1 MIPWNILVVAF
12 EGRGSEATAFRAR
25 LLEAW
30 RGSASLNP
38 SCVTRDDLTVEHLRS
53 VEAVILLVAADD
65 EPTAVFQLMPVLDEA
80 DVAVLIVL
88 DEAPLADCPYRF
100 GRAMLHGPPS
110 DADILAAKLEA
121 LLHRQPEVQNL
132 HEEVSIAHRFHGG
145 LKGEIARIHDELQLA
160 AMVQREF
167 LPRDLPALCGVD
179 FAAFWRPAHY
189 VSGDIYDIVRLDDDH
204 IGVFLADAV
213 GHGVPAALMTM
224 VICRSLTTKIIS
236 GSSYRLIEPSEVLG
250 RLNDDMIR
258 RQGRTTRFATA
269 VYALVNCR
277 SRRMRL
283 AGAGHP
289 PPLLFG
295 EDGSCRELTTT
306 GGLLGVFADEQYAQ
320 IEVDLAAGDRLLL
333 YSDGFEQAFP
343 NPGAGDYE
351 RRLPTARYR
360 DVFAALGAQET
371 PADMI
376 QELGR
381 QLDDQTGSLHQADDL
396 TMLCMRA
403 GALASAPS
411 RQTQAEVTS
420 TSPPAA
426 A

>member
-1 MIPWNILVVAF
+1 MIPWNIMVVAF
-12 EGRGSEATAFRAR
+12 DGRREEAPGFRAQ
-25 LLEAW
+25 LLDAW
-30 RGSASLNP
+30 NGPNP
-38 SCVTRDDLTVEHLRS
+38 LHANCVTPEAVTLDDLRA
-53 VEAVILLVAADD
+53 VEAVVMLVANGD
-65 EPTAVFQLMPVLDEA
+65 EPTAVFQVMLMLDEA
-80 DVAVLIVL
+80 DVAVIIVL
-88 DEAPLADCPYRF
+88 DEPPAADSPYRF
-100 GRAMLHGPPS
+100 GRAMLHGPAGDGS
-110 DADILAAKLEA
+110 LLAAKVEA
-121 LLHRQPEVQNL
+121 LLHRQPEVQHL

-204 IGVFLADAV
+204 IGMFLADAV

-224 VICRSLTTKIIS
+224 VICRSLTTKIIT
-236 GSSYRLIEPSEVLG
+236 GSSYRLIEPAEVLR

-295 EDGSCRELTTT
+295 ADGSCRELATS
-306 GGLLGVFADEQYAQ
+306 GGLLGVFADEKYEQ
-320 IEVDLAAGDRLLL
+320 IEIDLAAGDRMLL

-343 NPGAGDYE
+343 EPGAGEYE
-351 RRLPTARYR
+351 RRIPTARYR
-360 DVFAALGAQET
+360 EVFATLGSEDA
-371 PADMI
+371 PAEMI
-376 QELGR
+376 QQLGR
-381 QLDDQTGSLHQADDL
+381 LLDDQTGSLHQADDL

-403 GALASAPS
+403 GALAAAPP
-411 RQTQAEVTS
+411 QPTEAES
-420 TSPPAA
+420 TAEAA
-426 A
+426 